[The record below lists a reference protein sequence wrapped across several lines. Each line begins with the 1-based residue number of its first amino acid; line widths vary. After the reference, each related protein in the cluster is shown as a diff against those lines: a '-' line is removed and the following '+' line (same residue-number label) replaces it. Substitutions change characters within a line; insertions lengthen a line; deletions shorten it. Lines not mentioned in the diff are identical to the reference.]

1 MAMMNQGQVRDD
13 MEQLQAA
20 MREQQRRIEQLAQ
33 QLSRQSL
40 EQWQRAIEGMIALP
54 AAIVTG
60 AASWTLFAV
69 SFVTRG
75 FEIFEELGQRQM
87 AQAEGGYRRRDG
99 SERREREARG
109 GDLGAEA
116 PLGQTP
122 RA

>member
-1 MAMMNQGQVRDD
+1 MAMTQGQQSRDEMAD
-13 MEQLQAA
+13 QLQAA
-20 MREQQRRIEQLAQ
+20 LRDQQRRIESLAQ

-40 EQWQRAIEGMIALP
+40 EQWQRAVEGMIALP

-75 FEIFEELGQRQM
+75 FEIFEEMNERQQQ
-87 AQAEGGYRRRDG
+87 QAAAWRRRDN
-99 SERREREARG
+99 SDRRDRDQLGGEAQ
-109 GDLGAEA
+109 
-116 PLGQTP
+116 LGQNTP